1 MIVPAAHTGR
11 LGIMYRKI
19 WLSRS
24 FRAQAEVACLGYTA
38 IGYLLYCLCIT
49 LSWELSF
56 DATPVCLLLAGV

>member
-1 MIVPAAHTGR
+1 
-11 LGIMYRKI
+11 MYRKI